1 MTPLPTDPID
11 PREAGFTRRIRD
23 LSEHAIVPIDAAAIA
38 RTVAEANPRRRF
50 GWLRGASASGGR
62 LGWIVVAGLLA
73 VAAIGGLALGS
84 GGRQSAVV
92 SPSATPSTAATT
104 SSTAPAIVATP
115 VPTSQPILACTPS
128 DITARVIDWT
138 GAAGQ
143 RVASLEA
150 TNTGAVACLFPT
162 VTRPQ
167 LVDGTGAILIDGTT
181 TTGGTRIKVDPGA
194 RLTTMAEDGNY
205 CGPTPVAPITVAFL
219 LSGGQRV
226 IAAPV
231 SPTDT
236 TGLAPCMGS
245 GSPADITMHAWRP

>member
-11 PREAGFTRRIRD
+11 PAEARLAGLVREHADR
-23 LSEHAIVPIDAAAIA
+23 AIVPIDAMAIA
-38 RTVAEANPRRRF
+38 HAAAAGRSRHRLGWF
-50 GWLRGASASGGR
+50 GAAPALGR

-73 VAAIGGLALGS
+73 VVAIGGLALSS

-92 SPSATPSTAATT
+92 GPTATSGTASATL
-104 SSTAPAIVATP
+104 PAVVATP
-115 VPTSQPILACTPS
+115 APTSQAILACTPRE
-128 DITARVIDWT
+128 ITARVIDWT

-150 TNTGAVACLFPT
+150 TNTGTVACLFPT

-167 LVDGTGAILIDGTT
+167 LVDGTGAVLIDGTAAS
-181 TTGGTRIKVDPGA
+181 GGTHVKLAAGA

-219 LSGGQRV
+219 LDGGQQV
-226 IAAPV
+226 VAAPV